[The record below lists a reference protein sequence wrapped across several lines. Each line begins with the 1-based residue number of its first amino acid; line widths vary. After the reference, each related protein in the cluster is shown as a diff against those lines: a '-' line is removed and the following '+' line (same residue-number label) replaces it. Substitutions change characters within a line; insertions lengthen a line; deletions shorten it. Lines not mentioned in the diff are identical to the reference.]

1 MEVFINKEKHE
12 VQNNLLL
19 EVLASVGIELGNGTA
34 VAINN
39 AVVPRNLWQTKN
51 VQSLDNILIIKATQ
65 GG

>member
-39 AVVPRNLWQTKN
+39 TVVPRNLWQTKN